1 MAKKVIMPK
10 QGLQM
15 TEGTITSW
23 LVRENGQV
31 VKDEPLFEMETDKLT
46 ITIDAPESG
55 TLLKILQGEGET
67 VPITETIAIIGEAGE
82 DYSDLLNEQPA
93 SKNSQTD
100 ASAQRQTEKSAA
112 APESVSEV
120 FPEAA
125 PSEPSAQSETAAPSE
140 HTARIFITPRARTLA
155 QQKSID
161 YSKITGSGP
170 DGLIIEKDVMQRC
183 EQKIRAT
190 PLARKVAGSCN
201 IELDTIKGTGT
212 QGKITRSDV
221 ARAAA
226 QRSEQNGQA
235 DTPLETR
242 VPFSPMRRII
252 AQRMLESQRT
262 AAQAAHR
269 VRVDMTEAA
278 NLREA
283 FKGEGKKISY
293 NDIAALA
300 VCRAL
305 TEFPIMNS
313 EVRDDS
319 IIMKHYV
326 NLGIAVALEDG
337 LVVPVIRNAHRMSIE
352 EIGAATRQLA
362 EKAKSRLLQP
372 EDYSGGS
379 FTISNLGMY
388 GLDSFTA
395 VLNPPES
402 GILAIGRVADTA
414 VVNASREVEVRLTAE
429 LTLTYDHRV
438 VDGAPAASFLMRIR
452 QYMEQP
458 YLML

>member
-55 TLLKILQGEGET
+55 TLLKILRGEGET

-93 SKNSQTD
+93 SKNSQAD
-100 ASAQRQTEKSAA
+100 ASNDRTETKSAEMSVA
-112 APESVSEV
+112 APSESS
-120 FPEAA
+120 A

-140 HTARIFITPRARTLA
+140 HTARLFITPRARTLA

-352 EIGAATRQLA
+352 EIGAAIRQLA
-362 EKAKSRLLQP
+362 EKAKSRQLQP

>member
-82 DYSDLLNEQPA
+82 DYSDLLQETSATENSPSAVSVGGAETGTAAQPA
-93 SKNSQTD
+93 VMSENWQG
-100 ASAQRQTEKSAA
+100 TE
-112 APESVSEV
+112 
-120 FPEAA
+120 
-125 PSEPSAQSETAAPSE
+125 PSEPTTPSTE
-140 HTARIFITPRARTLA
+140 RIFITPRARTLA

-362 EKAKSRLLQP
+362 EKAKGRLLQP